1 MNIYLNFRKKHFMAI
16 DNLSHVLPLSTD
28 STDLGVLRIGGCDV
42 RSLANQYGTPLYI
55 YDVQSIRELAL
66 SWVQAFAKAYPDSE
80 VLYASKAYISR
91 PFARL
96 LSELD
101 LSFDA
106 VSEGEIEVLSAAD
119 IDLSRVYF
127 HGNNKTSSEIYR
139 SMQLGVGRIVLD
151 GFDEI
156 DIVAEIA
163 RDLGIIQPVLLRV
176 SPGVD
181 GHTHEKTTTGI
192 LDSKFGLPIETGLA
206 ELAIS
211 RILEKNT
218 LAFRG
223 LHMHLGSPIFDLEP
237 YRLGI
242 EVLAEFI
249 DEVCIKKLDT
259 PVEEFSPGGGF
270 ATAYRGIDYPPS
282 PEEYANII
290 CETLI
295 KEAKKR
301 NFALPHITL
310 EPGRSIAAR
319 SGVAVYTVGNR
330 KEVPGIRTYVSVD
343 GGMSDNI
350 RPALYDSIY
359 EVIAAERVNDPIEEK
374 VTIAGKYCE
383 SGDLLAKDVDVPR
396 LVSGELIAIPSS
408 GAYQLAMSS
417 NYNLAYRPAVIL
429 VENGQS
435 RLMQRRENAEDLM
448 RLDID

>member
-1 MNIYLNFRKKHFMAI
+1 MAI

-270 ATAYRGIDYPPS
+270 ATAYRGIDDPPS

-301 NFALPHITL
+301 LS
-310 EPGRSIAAR
+310 R
-319 SGVAVYTVGNR
+319 
-330 KEVPGIRTYVSVD
+330 
-343 GGMSDNI
+343 
-350 RPALYDSIY
+350 
-359 EVIAAERVNDPIEEK
+359 
-374 VTIAGKYCE
+374 
-383 SGDLLAKDVDVPR
+383 DL
-396 LVSGELIAIPSS
+396 SE
-408 GAYQLAMSS
+408 
-417 NYNLAYRPAVIL
+417 
-429 VENGQS
+429 
-435 RLMQRRENAEDLM
+435 
-448 RLDID
+448 

>member
-1 MNIYLNFRKKHFMAI
+1 MAI

-163 RDLGIIQPVLLRV
+163 RDLGIIQPVKA
-176 SPGVD
+176 SWN
-181 GHTHEKTTTGI
+181 KK
-192 LDSKFGLPIETGLA
+192 SKDET
-206 ELAIS
+206 
-211 RILEKNT
+211 
-218 LAFRG
+218 FR
-223 LHMHLGSPIFDLEP
+223 D
-237 YRLGI
+237 
-242 EVLAEFI
+242 
-249 DEVCIKKLDT
+249 
-259 PVEEFSPGGGF
+259 
-270 ATAYRGIDYPPS
+270 
-282 PEEYANII
+282 
-290 CETLI
+290 
-295 KEAKKR
+295 
-301 NFALPHITL
+301 
-310 EPGRSIAAR
+310 
-319 SGVAVYTVGNR
+319 
-330 KEVPGIRTYVSVD
+330 
-343 GGMSDNI
+343 
-350 RPALYDSIY
+350 
-359 EVIAAERVNDPIEEK
+359 
-374 VTIAGKYCE
+374 
-383 SGDLLAKDVDVPR
+383 
-396 LVSGELIAIPSS
+396 
-408 GAYQLAMSS
+408 
-417 NYNLAYRPAVIL
+417 
-429 VENGQS
+429 
-435 RLMQRRENAEDLM
+435 
-448 RLDID
+448 

>member
-374 VTIAGKYCE
+374 VTIA
-383 SGDLLAKDVDVPR
+383 
-396 LVSGELIAIPSS
+396 
-408 GAYQLAMSS
+408 
-417 NYNLAYRPAVIL
+417 
-429 VENGQS
+429 
-435 RLMQRRENAEDLM
+435 
-448 RLDID
+448 

>member
-1 MNIYLNFRKKHFMAI
+1 MLGRKIFMTI
-16 DNLSHVLPLSTD
+16 ENLSHVLPLSTD
-28 STDLGVLRIGGCDV
+28 STDQGILRIGGCDL

-55 YDVQSIRELAL
+55 YDVQSIKELAL
-66 SWVQAFAKAYPDSE
+66 NWVEAFSDAYPDSE
-80 VLYASKAYISR
+80 ILYASKAYISR

-106 VSEGEIEVLSAAD
+106 VSEGEIEVLSAAN
-119 IDLSRVYF
+119 INLSRVYF
-127 HGNNKTSSEIYR
+127 HGSNKTPQEIYR
-139 SMQLGVGRIVLD
+139 AMQLGVGRIVLD

-156 DIVAEIA
+156 DTVSQIA
-163 RDLGIIQPVLLRV
+163 RDLEVTQPVLLRV

-181 GHTHEKTTTGI
+181 AHTHQKTTTGI

-211 RILEKNT
+211 KILETSN
-218 LAFRG
+218 LEFRG

-249 DEVCIKKLDT
+249 DEVCIKKLGT
-259 PVEEFSPGGGF
+259 SVKEFSPGGGF
-270 ATAYRGIDYPPS
+270 ATAYRSTDDPPL
-282 PEEYANII
+282 PQEYAEII
-290 CETLI
+290 CGTLI
-295 KEAKKR
+295 REAKKR
-301 NFALPHITL
+301 DFPLPHITL

-330 KEVPGIRTYVSVD
+330 KEIPEIRTYVSVD

-350 RPALYDSIY
+350 RPALYDSVY
-359 EVIAAERVNDPIEEK
+359 EVIAAERINDPIEER

-396 LVSGELIAIPSS
+396 LVRGELIAIPSS

-417 NYNLAYRPAVIL
+417 NYNLAYRPAAIL
-429 VENGQS
+429 VENGTS